1 MRDCQHLKCVAKHR
15 KHSPQPE
22 KFNWNE
28 HSLYYSNGF
37 RLVFISSN
45 QGKQSIP
52 HPRNLKTSVFV
63 LELTLYSSFA
73 VTTVTLHF
81 NRVERVKR
89 SRFLQVTQHF
99 YSSAEGSV
107 LLCSLAN
114 KAVLLPMNVKYSIRQ
129 PGVVFSLINLH
140 SLFYIKQN
148 SLAIK

>member
-22 KFNWNE
+22 KCNWNE

-37 RLVFISSN
+37 RLVFILSN

-129 PGVVFSLINLH
+129 PGVVFFLNKFHAI
-140 SLFYIKQN
+140 YI
-148 SLAIK
+148 LYFT